1 MSVADKTLTC
11 RDCKESFTFTVA
23 EQELFASQGR
33 FNEPSR
39 CADCRAARKQSRGGD
54 SSNYRNDRR
63 METYTVTC
71 AACGGKA
78 QVPFEPRGDRAV
90 YCSVCYETRRRE
102 SGRSDSSH
110 TRR

>member
-1 MSVADKTLTC
+1 MSAEDKILSC
-11 RDCKESFTFTVA
+11 RDCKETFTFTVS
-23 EQELFASQGR
+23 ERELFASQGF

-39 CADCRAARKQSRGGD
+39 CAACRAARKEGRGGD

-63 METYTVTC
+63 TETYSVTC

-90 YCSVCYETRRRE
+90 YCSACYETRRRDAGHTGP
-102 SGRSDSSH
+102 SRS
-110 TRR
+110 RR